1 MKLKPILKPLL
12 IIGIATAAVVGYV
25 FLFLFLDHDVAFYQE
40 VLVSSGMTLTPQWLE
55 VKPEKP
61 MKTASDRSEL
71 FIEVFGLPFDQDK
84 AGLFLLADGT
94 RFEVEAYLTTDKGE
108 RIYLDDISVC
118 GWPDERYLDLSSKVL
133 KWKSENYRFRS
144 LTLRSSRVLTTGRA
158 AWISYDPRATKDG
171 TAFPDLLR
179 EAPRGGR

>member
-1 MKLKPILKPLL
+1 MKLKPIL
-12 IIGIATAAVVGYV
+12 IIVTVTAAAVGYV
-25 FLFLFLDHDVAFYQE
+25 VLYLFLDHIISFYQE

-84 AGLFLLADGT
+84 AGVFLLADGS
-94 RFEVEAYLTTDKGE
+94 RFEVEGYLTTDKGE
-108 RIYLDDISVC
+108 RIYLDHISVC
-118 GWPDERYLDLSSKVL
+118 GWADKRYLNLSSKVL
-133 KWKSENYRFRS
+133 EWKSKNYRFRS

-179 EAPRGGR
+179 EGPKGGG